1 MQGSET
7 KLFLSFI
14 KAHKAVTSS
23 TIARWLRTII
33 EQAEVNTEIFS
44 AHSTCGASVS
54 EAARGGVTL
63 EDILKQQTGARSQ
76 SSRGSTTKRWIR
88 QHTEGLQLIRIA
100 WKELQTTQVMCDTEP
115 SEI

>member
-14 KAHKAVTSS
+14 KAHKAVTSC

-33 EQAEVNTEIFS
+33 EQAEINTEIFS
-44 AHSTCGASVS
+44 AHSTCGASAS

-76 SSRGSTTKRWIR
+76 SSRGSTTKKVDW
-88 QHTEGLQLIRIA
+88 TGLQLIRIA